1 MFLLCIKIFL
11 VRILDVSLGTIR
23 TIITVKEKNLI
34 ASLIGFVEILIWFLI
49 AREAINDSNNSI
61 LVAISYALGFATG
74 TYIGGIFASKLINT
88 NLTVQ
93 VISEKADKLIEILKQ
108 YNYGITVLN
117 INNSNNSFSKM
128 LALEINM
135 KRLKNLKELI
145 SSVDDK
151 AFVTIN
157 ETKYVY
163 NGYLGN

>member
-1 MFLLCIKIFL
+1 MLLLCIKIFL

-23 TIITVKEKNLI
+23 TIITIKEKNLI

-74 TYIGGIFASKLINT
+74 TYIGGLFASKIVNT

-93 VISEKADKLIEILKQ
+93 IISEKADELIEVLKK

-117 INNSNNSFSKM
+117 INNKNNSFSKM

-135 KRLKNLKELI
+135 KKLKDLRGLI
-145 SSVDDK
+145 NSIDNK
-151 AFVTIN
+151 AFITIN